1 MDKKSIENLVLQN
14 LKKKINK
21 DNIETLVLEDYEN
34 EFSFEKKKTNLNITF
49 NRIAFI
55 FFVFLTI
62 SFIFS
67 IKVIYLGSLKLDKK
81 VEKPFI
87 IKNNYRADIIDNNN
101 NFLVKTVNI
110 INIGVKPNLINNKK
124 KFLINLQ
131 LIFPNKNFNEIKK
144 KINDKDFFYL
154 EKKISQKKYNKL
166 RLLGEK
172 SIISEEK
179 LARIYPQKNLFSHII
194 GQIDND
200 NNGISG
206 LEKYYNDELTTR
218 KEPLKLTVDTD
229 IQFLIREEL
238 IRAQKF
244 FQNIGSTA
252 ILMNVNTGA
261 ILSMVSLPDFNL
273 NKRSQIKD
281 VNYINR
287 ATKAVYEFG
296 SVFKTFTIAAGLNEN
311 LIKIDSKFLNLKKK
325 IKCGKSTIGE
335 YDNNIPSDLNVEEI
349 LIRSGNIG
357 SVRIGQKLGIEK
369 LKAFLERIGVLGNL
383 KFDIQETAPPRKFI
397 WGKCKLATAS
407 FGHGISTTALQVA
420 KGYAILANGGFDI
433 EPTLIIKEINKN
445 QLKVRIIKKETSEQI
460 ISVLRK
466 VVSTKN
472 GTAGLAD
479 VSGYEVGGKTGTAEK
494 TKAGGY
500 SKKKVN
506 TFVSI
511 FPTSRPKYVLL
522 VLLDEPKTSED
533 YIYNFRNK
541 KATYKGT
548 PFNNAGWTSVEIAG
562 KIIEKIGP
570 ILATKYTEIK

>member
-1 MDKKSIENLVLQN
+1 
-14 LKKKINK
+14 
-21 DNIETLVLEDYEN
+21 
-34 EFSFEKKKTNLNITF
+34 
-49 NRIAFI
+49 
-55 FFVFLTI
+55 
-62 SFIFS
+62 
-67 IKVIYLGSLKLDKK
+67 
-81 VEKPFI
+81 
-87 IKNNYRADIIDNNN
+87 
-101 NFLVKTVNI
+101 
-110 INIGVKPNLINNKK
+110 
-124 KFLINLQ
+124 
-131 LIFPNKNFNEIKK
+131 
-144 KINDKDFFYL
+144 
-154 EKKISQKKYNKL
+154 
-166 RLLGEK
+166 
-172 SIISEEK
+172 
-179 LARIYPQKNLFSHII
+179 
-194 GQIDND
+194 
-200 NNGISG
+200 
-206 LEKYYNDELTTR
+206 
-218 KEPLKLTVDTD
+218 
-229 IQFLIREEL
+229 
-238 IRAQKF
+238 
-244 FQNIGSTA
+244 
-252 ILMNVNTGA
+252 MNVNTGA